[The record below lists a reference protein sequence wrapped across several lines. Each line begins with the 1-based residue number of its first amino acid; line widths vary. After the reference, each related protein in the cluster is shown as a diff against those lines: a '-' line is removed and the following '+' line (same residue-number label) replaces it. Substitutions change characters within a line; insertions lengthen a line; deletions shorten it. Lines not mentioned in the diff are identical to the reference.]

1 MEGLITAW
9 GKILRGYRPSL
20 SIEITRECPLRC
32 PGCYAYGDEHLGGE
46 VTLRQVT
53 DYKGQDLVDR
63 VLAIVSDENP
73 IHVSLVGGEP
83 LVRFRELNEIL
94 PALAARGIYTQV
106 VTSAVRPI
114 PAEWASIPRLQI
126 VVSIDGLQP
135 EHDAR
140 RTPATYDRILKHIAG
155 HQITVHCTIT
165 RQQVQR
171 DGYLEEFARTWS
183 ENPHVR
189 QLWFSLYT
197 PQLGETSAE
206 ILTPHDRERVVAA
219 LMLLRH
225 KYRKIKM
232 PEGLLAV
239 RVHRVGGA
247 GRGRVAPAAGR
258 RPRRRHLRGLAEG
271 RAGDARPARG
281 GGLMAAAASFDITS
295 TVDLQEVDNAVN
307 QARKEVAQRYDFKGS
322 RAAIDLNKTD
332 NTIVLTAD
340 DDFKMNALWEI
351 LQTRMVRR
359 GVPTKNLT
367 PGETQRAANDTV
379 KRTITLQ
386 QGIPTEAAKDIVKFL
401 KDRKLKKVSAAI
413 MTDQVRV
420 SSPSKDELQEAMRQ
434 LREHDFGCALQFGN
448 YRG

>member
-114 PAEWASIPRLQI
+114 PAEWASIPRLQM

-171 DGYLEEFARTWS
+171 EGYLEEFARTWS

-197 PQLGETSAE
+197 PQIGETSAE

-232 PEGLLAV
+232 PEGLLRKYAAPPQSPDECIFAQTTSCVSADFEHRITPCQFGGNPDCSQCGCIASAALAAVGSHRLPGGV
-239 RVHRVGGA
+239 RVGAIFDASLKVGRVM
-247 GRGRVAPAAGR
+247 RGRREAVA
-258 RPRRRHLRGLAEG
+258 
-271 RAGDARPARG
+271 
-281 GGLMAAAASFDITS
+281 
-295 TVDLQEVDNAVN
+295 
-307 QARKEVAQRYDFKGS
+307 
-322 RAAIDLNKTD
+322 
-332 NTIVLTAD
+332 
-340 DDFKMNALWEI
+340 
-351 LQTRMVRR
+351 
-359 GVPTKNLT
+359 
-367 PGETQRAANDTV
+367 
-379 KRTITLQ
+379 
-386 QGIPTEAAKDIVKFL
+386 
-401 KDRKLKKVSAAI
+401 
-413 MTDQVRV
+413 
-420 SSPSKDELQEAMRQ
+420 
-434 LREHDFGCALQFGN
+434 
-448 YRG
+448 

>member
-63 VLAIVSDENP
+63 VLAIVRDENP

-83 LVRFRELNEIL
+83 LVRFRELNDIL
-94 PALAARGIYTQV
+94 PALAARGIYTQL

-140 RTPATYDRILKHIAG
+140 RTPATYDRIRKHIAA

-197 PQLGETSAE
+197 PQRGETSTE

-232 PEGLLAV
+232 PEGLLRKYAAPPQSPDECIFAQTTSCVSADFEHRITPCQFGGNPDCSQCGCIASAGLAAVGSHRLPGGV
-239 RVHRVGGA
+239 RVGAIFEASLKVGRVM
-247 GRGRVAPAAGR
+247 RGRREAVA
-258 RPRRRHLRGLAEG
+258 
-271 RAGDARPARG
+271 
-281 GGLMAAAASFDITS
+281 
-295 TVDLQEVDNAVN
+295 
-307 QARKEVAQRYDFKGS
+307 
-322 RAAIDLNKTD
+322 
-332 NTIVLTAD
+332 
-340 DDFKMNALWEI
+340 
-351 LQTRMVRR
+351 
-359 GVPTKNLT
+359 
-367 PGETQRAANDTV
+367 
-379 KRTITLQ
+379 
-386 QGIPTEAAKDIVKFL
+386 
-401 KDRKLKKVSAAI
+401 
-413 MTDQVRV
+413 
-420 SSPSKDELQEAMRQ
+420 
-434 LREHDFGCALQFGN
+434 
-448 YRG
+448 